1 MAVGANQ
8 SNVLMLVMREAGVLL
23 LAGLVI
29 GTGLSLAGARTA
41 GSLLFGLKPND
52 PATILLAVALLS
64 IVAGMAALVPAI
76 RASRLQPMSALRDE

>member
-1 MAVGANQ
+1 
-8 SNVLMLVMREAGVLL
+8 MLVMREAGVLL
-23 LAGLVI
+23 LVGLAI
-29 GTGLSLAGARTA
+29 GTGLSIGGARTA

-64 IVAGMAALVPAI
+64 IVAGMAALIPAV

>member
-1 MAVGANQ
+1 
-8 SNVLMLVMREAGVLL
+8 VLMLVMREAVVLL
-23 LAGLVI
+23 LAGLVV
-29 GTGLSLAGARTA
+29 GTGLAIAGARTA